1 MRDKTII
8 SLPDISKR
16 SILFIDIE
24 NCPSKITELILEFKE
39 YHKVVICYANTGVKI
54 PLDWITVLS
63 EFVIQGRLELVK
75 MSEIANNSA
84 DFGITFML
92 GCYFEQYDRFE
103 IYSND
108 KDFDSIINLVN
119 RSPDK
124 KAKRVG
130 TNRSNKELQF
140 DSLLIKICRMLHKI
154 DECSRPVKLESLRN
168 SIRSQLKS
176 SDITERAREHLV
188 SHVINRMEFLDVVRI
203 KNQGNILQY
212 NSNRIQDF
220 LGKMSA

>member
-140 DSLLIKICRMLHKI
+140 DSLLIKICRMLHKV

>member
-1 MRDKTII
+1 MKEKTII
-8 SLPDISKR
+8 SLPDAPKR

-24 NCPSKITELILEFKE
+24 NCPSKITDLILEFKE

-54 PLDWITVLS
+54 PLDWITSLS

-75 MSEIANNSA
+75 MSDVANNSA

-92 GCYFEQYDRFE
+92 GCYFEQYERFE

-108 KDFDSIINLVN
+108 KDFDAIINLVN
-119 RSPDK
+119 RSPNK

-130 TNRSNKELQF
+130 TTRSNKELQF
-140 DSLLIKICRMLHKI
+140 DSLLIKMCKMLHKI
-154 DECSRPVKLESLRN
+154 EDYSRPVKLESLRN
-168 SIRSQLKS
+168 TIRSQLKGS
-176 SDITERAREHLV
+176 EITDRAREHLV
-188 SHVINRMEFLDVVRI
+188 NHVISRMEFLDVVRI
-203 KNQGNILQY
+203 KNQGSVLQY
-212 NSNRIQDF
+212 NSSRIEDF

>member
-8 SLPDISKR
+8 NLPDNSQR

-54 PLDWITVLS
+54 PLDWLTALS
-63 EFVIQGRLELVK
+63 NFVMQGRLELIK
-75 MSEIANNSA
+75 MGDTANNSA

-108 KDFDSIINLVN
+108 KDFDAIINLVN
-119 RSPDK
+119 RAPDK

-130 TNRSNKELQF
+130 TTYSDKELQF
-140 DSLLIKICRMLHKI
+140 DSVLIKMCRMLHKI
-154 DECSRPVKLESLRN
+154 EDCSRPVKLEGLRN
-168 SIRSQLKS
+168 SIRAQLNS
-176 SDITERAREHLV
+176 RDMTDRAREHLV
-188 SHVINRMEFLDVVRI
+188 NHVISRMEFLDVVHI
-203 KNQGNILQY
+203 KNQGNLVKY
-212 NSNRIQDF
+212 NANRMQDF
-220 LGKMSA
+220 LTKMTA

>member
-1 MRDKTII
+1 MRDKTVIN
-8 SLPDISKR
+8 LPDNSQR

-54 PLDWITVLS
+54 PLDWLTALS
-63 EFVIQGRLELVK
+63 NFVMQGRLELIK
-75 MSEIANNSA
+75 MGDTANNSA

-108 KDFDSIINLVN
+108 KDFDAIINLVN
-119 RSPDK
+119 RAPDK

-130 TNRSNKELQF
+130 TTRSDKELQF
-140 DSLLIKICRMLHKI
+140 DSLLIKMCRMLHKI
-154 DECSRPVKLESLRN
+154 EDCSRPVKLEGLRN
-168 SIRSQLKS
+168 SIRAQLKAR
-176 SDITERAREHLV
+176 DMTDRAREHLV
-188 SHVINRMEFLDVVRI
+188 SHVISRMEFLDVVHI
-203 KNQGNILQY
+203 KNQGNLVKY
-212 NSNRIQDF
+212 NANRMQDF
-220 LGKMSA
+220 LTKMTA